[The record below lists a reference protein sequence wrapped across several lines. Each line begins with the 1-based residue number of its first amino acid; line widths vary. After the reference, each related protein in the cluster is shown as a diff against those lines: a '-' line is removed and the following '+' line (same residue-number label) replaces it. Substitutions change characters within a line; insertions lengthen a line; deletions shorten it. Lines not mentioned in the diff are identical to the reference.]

1 MKHRVPLILCVGLL
15 CCLLLGGCNRGNDD
29 VTVITKGSVS
39 YSLHTTTTTTAT
51 TTTTNT
57 TAATGYGAASTASGE
72 QTVATTVPPVVGENG
87 STAQGN
93 AIAQTAVSLI
103 GTPFKTGASGPD
115 AFDNPGFVVYCY
127 KQAGYTV
134 PNRAAAMQSYG
145 AEAPLSA
152 LQPGDILLFCND
164 IGGAVQ
170 FAGIYIGDN
179 RFVACNN
186 PNSPTKVQQ
195 LNSAYWSARLLA
207 ARRAA

>member
-1 MKHRVPLILCVGLL
+1 MKRLFSFGLCAGVL
-15 CCLLLGGCNRGNDD
+15 CCLLFCGCGNSESDI
-29 VTVITKGSVS
+29 TVITKGSVS
-39 YSLHTTTTTTAT
+39 YSLHTTTTTTTAAPTGSTAAGETAT
-51 TTTTNT
+51 TGNGQ
-57 TAATGYGAASTASGE
+57 TAATTA
-72 QTVATTVPPVVGENG
+72 PPIVGENG
-87 STAQGN
+87 STEVGN

-115 AFDNPGFVVYCY
+115 AFDNPNFVVYCY

-134 PNRAAAMQSYG
+134 PNRAAAMQSFG
-145 AEAPLSA
+145 VEVSLAA

-164 IGGAVQ
+164 IGGTVQ

-186 PNSPTKVQQ
+186 PQSPTKAQQ

-207 ARRAA
+207 ARRGA